1 VHKSI
6 VWRLMVFLMLIPSIV
21 FADQLLNQIK
31 NSINTPPIIWGKFI
45 QNRTLTGVSKKL
57 VSEGYFLVDKQ
68 RGILWVTEKPIY
80 QTLVVADAGISIKN
94 KSGTLMN
101 LDSRNLPSVKYINE
115 LMLAIF
121 SGDMNAIERVFNY
134 TGEVTSRG
142 WSLDLT
148 QKNIS
153 SAVFKS
159 VVINGGSV
167 VSRITLISR
176 EGDVTDILFTEVK
189 PIAALTTDEISKFQ

>member
-1 VHKSI
+1 MHKSI